1 MVTPKMWAVSEDGG
15 SFCSEPEP
23 VSECAPHLDPKRRL
37 REDTLGISNDDGTPR
52 FEVSRTGRTEQGAV
66 DSYIKIAPIES
77 VGDRDAP
84 ARWTMAAARRATPTA
99 WPCSR
104 RRRARR
110 DADCTTL
117 PPPSIPGETASCA
130 IYVNKSASAATFST
144 LDMEWTAACASAGEW
159 CVEASRPVCK
169 SGACADPCA
178 GLALPMCPVACGVDY
193 AAHVAKTPCQAAFS
207 CQQADG
213 LRVYLAR
220 PAISA
225 ASRPRPS
232 MRVVRI
238 GCLPAPATWQR
249 PPHARIPAADA
260 GTIDPDNF
268 GADGGAGADGGSGG
282 EADGGNGGAAD
293 GSNGEAD
300 GKTDAATAAPS
311 DTGAG

>member
-1 MVTPKMWAVSEDGG
+1 MRTRSG
-15 SFCSEPEP
+15 
-23 VSECAPHLDPKRRL
+23 L
-37 REDTLGISNDDGTPR
+37 NDDGTPR

-66 DSYIKIAPIES
+66 DSYIKIAPIDCWLIATRPPMDDGCREA
-77 VGDRDAP
+77 RDAY
-84 ARWTMAAARRATPTA
+84 RAALQSATACAT
-99 WPCSR
+99 
-104 RRRARR
+104 

-159 CVEASRPVCK
+159 CVEASRPARK

-193 AAHVAKTPCQAAFS
+193 ARMSAKTPCQAAFS

-213 LRVYLAR
+213 LVCTCEAGYLSCKSPAPVDAR
-220 PAISA
+220 CP
-225 ASRPRPS
+225 
-232 MRVVRI
+232 I

-282 EADGGNGGAAD
+282 EADGSNGGAAD